1 MSMIDMHAH
10 YLSPSALASATR
22 GGLPV
27 PFDPDSRVLD
37 FPSSPSRPVPPALT
51 DLARRSRWMDERDID
66 LQVVSP
72 WMDVAG
78 DDLDPAGAETWCRVL
93 NDGCADDLAG
103 DCRFRALA
111 ALPVADGEAA
121 ARELARTVE
130 ELGFRGGAIPTQ
142 VGGRDL
148 DTAGLEPLWE
158 AAESLDVL
166 LFIHPYRVMGGD
178 RMRPHFLGNVCGNPF
193 ETTLAALR
201 LYFAG
206 TFTRWPDLRV
216 LLAHGGGVLPTLAGR
231 AAHASRHAPGF
242 DRAVDH
248 PDSILRC
255 FYYDS
260 ILHDHRALT
269 LLMNAVE
276 PARIAA
282 GTDCP
287 FPMSL
292 DRPAD
297 HVRQAADQAGLTE
310 DQLHGILSGTA
321 EKMLNGRAS
330 RPSGSGA
337 VAAG

>member
-1 MSMIDMHAH
+1 MTMIDMHAH
-10 YLSPSALASATR
+10 YLSPSALAVAAR
-22 GGLPV
+22 GRLPV

-37 FPSSPSRPVPPALT
+37 FPSGPSRPVPPPLT
-51 DLARRSRWMDERDID
+51 DLAARSLWMEDRDVD
-66 LQVVSP
+66 LQVFSP

-78 DDLDPAGAETWCRVL
+78 DDLDPTAAEAWCRVL
-93 NDGCADDLAG
+93 NDGCAADLVG
-103 DCRFRALA
+103 DSRFRALA

-121 ARELARTVE
+121 ARELARAVG
-130 ELGFRGGAIPTQ
+130 ELGFCGGAIPTQ
-142 VGGRDL
+142 VGARDL

-158 AAESLDVL
+158 VAESLDVL

-201 LYFAG
+201 LFFAG

-216 LLAHGGGVLPTLAGR
+216 LLAHGGGALPMLAGR
-231 AAHASRHAPGF
+231 AVHASRHAPGF

-248 PDSILRC
+248 PDSILGC
-255 FYYDS
+255 FYYDT
-260 ILHDHRALT
+260 ILHDPRALA

-276 PARIAA
+276 PARIVA
-282 GTDCP
+282 GTDYP

-297 HVRQAADQAGLTE
+297 HVRQAADQAGLTG
-310 DQLHGILSGTA
+310 DQLRSILSGTA
-321 EKMLNGRAS
+321 REMLNG
-330 RPSGSGA
+330 
-337 VAAG
+337 

>member
-1 MSMIDMHAH
+1 MSMIDIHAH
-10 YLSPSALASATR
+10 YMSPSALAVAAH

-37 FPSSPSRPVPPALT
+37 FPSGPSRPVPPSLT
-51 DLARRSRWMDERDID
+51 DLAARLRWIDERDID

-78 DDLDPAGAETWCRVL
+78 DDLDPAAAETWCQVL
-93 NDGCADDLAG
+93 NDGCAADLEG
-103 DCRFRALA
+103 DPRFRALA

-121 ARELARTVE
+121 ARELARAVGE
-130 ELGFRGGAIPTQ
+130 FGFCGGAIPTQ

-148 DTAGLEPLWE
+148 DAAGLEPLWE
-158 AAESLDVL
+158 AAESLGVL

-178 RMRPHFLGNVCGNPF
+178 RMRPHFLNNVCGNPF

-206 TFTRWPDLRV
+206 TFTRWPDLRI

-231 AAHASRHAPGF
+231 AVHASRHAPGF

-248 PDSILRC
+248 PDSILEC
-255 FYYDS
+255 FYYDT
-260 ILHDHRALT
+260 ILHDPRALAS
-269 LLMNAVE
+269 LMNAVD

-282 GTDCP
+282 GTDYP
-287 FPMSL
+287 FPMIL
-292 DRPAD
+292 DRPID
-297 HVRQAADQAGLTE
+297 HAREAANQAGLTE
-310 DQLHGILSGTA
+310 DELRRVLSGTA
-321 EKMLNGRAS
+321 HEMLNG
-330 RPSGSGA
+330 
-337 VAAG
+337 

>member
-10 YLSPSALASATR
+10 YLSPSALTSAAR

-37 FPSSPSRPVPPALT
+37 FPSGPSRPVPPPLT
-51 DLARRSRWMDERDID
+51 DLAARSPWIEERNID
-66 LQVVSP
+66 LQVLSP

-78 DDLDPAGAETWCRVL
+78 DDLDPAAAETWCRVL
-93 NDGCADDLAG
+93 NDGCAADLAG
-103 DCRFRALA
+103 DSRFMALA

-121 ARELARTVE
+121 ARELARAVGQ
-130 ELGFRGGAIPTQ
+130 LGFRGGAIPTQ

-148 DTAGLEPLWE
+148 DAAGLEPLWE
-158 AAESLDVL
+158 AAESLNVL

-178 RMRPHFLGNVCGNPF
+178 RMRAHFLGNVCGNPF

-206 TFTRWPDLRV
+206 TFTRWPGLRV

-231 AAHASRHAPGF
+231 AVHASRHAPGF

-248 PDSILRC
+248 PDSILEC
-255 FYYDS
+255 FYYDT
-260 ILHDHRALT
+260 ILHDPRALT
-269 LLMNAVE
+269 LLMNAVR

-282 GTDCP
+282 GTDYP

-292 DRPAD
+292 DDPVG
-297 HVRQAADQAGLTE
+297 HVEQTCRQAGLGR
-310 DQLHGILSGTA
+310 DARQRVLSDTA
-321 EKMLNGRAS
+321 EELLS
-330 RPSGSGA
+330 
-337 VAAG
+337 

>member
-10 YLSPSALASATR
+10 YLSPSALASAAR

-37 FPSSPSRPVPPALT
+37 FPSGPSRPVPPPLT
-51 DLARRSRWMDERDID
+51 DLVARSLWIEERDVD
-66 LQVVSP
+66 LQVLSP

-78 DDLDPAGAETWCRVL
+78 DDLDPDAAETWCRVL
-93 NDGCADDLAG
+93 NDGCAADLAG
-103 DCRFRALA
+103 DSRFRALA

-166 LFIHPYRVMGGD
+166 LFIHPYRVMDGD
-178 RMRPHFLGNVCGNPF
+178 RMGPHFLGNVCGNPF

-260 ILHDHRALT
+260 ILHDPRALT
-269 LLMNAVE
+269 LLMSTVE

-282 GTDCP
+282 GTDYP

-292 DRPAD
+292 DRPND
-297 HVRQAADQAGLTE
+297 HAREAANQAGLTE
-310 DQLHGILSGTA
+310 DELRRILSGTA
-321 EKMLNGRAS
+321 EDLLFG
-330 RPSGSGA
+330 GT
-337 VAAG
+337 